1 MYALSGYV
9 NEDVIVTDE
18 NISSFNG
25 RKVVITILDIERDA
39 QLESVSSIENKKNA
53 ARNLA
58 GMWKDHNNEV
68 TVEET
73 VRSLRKGRNFDI

>member
-9 NEDVIVTDE
+9 NEDMIVTDE

-25 RKVVITILDIERDA
+25 RKVLITILDTEIDA
-39 QLESVSSIENKKNA
+39 QLESDASIENKKDA

-58 GMWKDHNNEV
+58 GMWSDHNNEV

-73 VRSLRKGRNFDI
+73 VRSLRKGRSFDI